1 MWPRFQCDKYIT
13 MKIQAVRDILNK
25 KKSVTEVAEDFNVSR
40 QSVSKWI
47 SRFRMY
53 WDAGLVPK
61 PPWPKPIRLPDGN
74 MGFDVYNKTSLH
86 LEEKICTLARQM
98 PLFWTRELSWRIESI
113 TGERVD
119 QSTIYRILKRNK
131 VRYTRDTEYVRR
143 KSLKRYS
150 LEVPGQEV
158 QLDVCFP
165 FWRTRPEVQ
174 YDAIDDCSRFIVS
187 RIHSEHCVRSSMEFV
202 WNLLHTPPYN
212 TTRIQVI
219 RTDCWNEF
227 WKWFTEFLMK
237 LWIEHKKNPPYTPEH
252 NGKVERYHG
261 TLWKHMGEYS
271 LFIDIHEY
279 RYKLKLFTDFY
290 NYHRP
295 HGGYG
300 MMNMTPV
307 EKIEYSLLQN
317 SLAYARESEEPWWL
331 KSFLNVNL
339 ILQRNNANLFLSFY
353 TSCMTTSTKRWLFL
367 SNQNLFSCAA
377 TLGSYIHFISGLFSA
392 TIHLISSTRYPER
405 HLMLTTLF
413 PKVLSSTWAT
423 SLFTGSI
430 TGLSAALIHFP
441 RSLPARENTPHIDR
455 IFCHNFKINIC
466 V

>member
-339 ILQRNNANLFLSFY
+339 ILQRNIWIFFLPNGKSFYNTHIFFFFPWLLISLTDKVRRYKRSNILFLLTEGNGYFRVASLLDSLLDQQRSQIIKEIF
-353 TSCMTTSTKRWLFL
+353 SSRRWVLV
-367 SNQNLFSCAA
+367 
-377 TLGSYIHFISGLFSA
+377 TLA
-392 TIHLISSTRYPER
+392 KVLISS
-405 HLMLTTLF
+405 
-413 PKVLSSTWAT
+413 
-423 SLFTGSI
+423 
-430 TGLSAALIHFP
+430 HFP
-441 RSLPARENTPHIDR
+441 WIL
-455 IFCHNFKINIC
+455 
-466 V
+466 

>member
-339 ILQRNNANLFLSFY
+339 ILQRNIQNKQVYWLQKLVVLKI
-353 TSCMTTSTKRWLFL
+353 MSTILVI
-367 SNQNLFSCAA
+367 SN
-377 TLGSYIHFISGLFSA
+377 
-392 TIHLISSTRYPER
+392 
-405 HLMLTTLF
+405 
-413 PKVLSSTWAT
+413 
-423 SLFTGSI
+423 
-430 TGLSAALIHFP
+430 
-441 RSLPARENTPHIDR
+441 
-455 IFCHNFKINIC
+455 
-466 V
+466 

>member
-300 MMNMTPV
+300 MMNMTPH
-307 EKIEYSLLQN
+307 EKFGYSLLQN

-339 ILQRNNANLFLSFY
+339 ILQRNKMVQVSSWLSPLID
-353 TSCMTTSTKRWLFL
+353 RL
-367 SNQNLFSCAA
+367 SV
-377 TLGSYIHFISGLFSA
+377 IHF
-392 TIHLISSTRYPER
+392 R
-405 HLMLTTLF
+405 
-413 PKVLSSTWAT
+413 
-423 SLFTGSI
+423 
-430 TGLSAALIHFP
+430 
-441 RSLPARENTPHIDR
+441 
-455 IFCHNFKINIC
+455 
-466 V
+466 